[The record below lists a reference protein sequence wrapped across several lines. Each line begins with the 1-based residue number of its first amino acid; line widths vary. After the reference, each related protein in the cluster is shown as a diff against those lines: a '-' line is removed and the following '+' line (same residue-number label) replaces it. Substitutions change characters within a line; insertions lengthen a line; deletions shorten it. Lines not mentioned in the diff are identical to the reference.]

1 MRDKRDLLFSLRSLW
16 EAMSNFHRIFWGEV
30 KLITTLKEKK
40 GGRRRLKEE
49 FESFQEII
57 EELGVI
63 DIILGEGWFMWN
75 NKISGDR
82 HIASILD

>member
-16 EAMSNFHRIFWGEV
+16 EAMSNVHRIVGGEV

-82 HIASILD
+82 HIASILN